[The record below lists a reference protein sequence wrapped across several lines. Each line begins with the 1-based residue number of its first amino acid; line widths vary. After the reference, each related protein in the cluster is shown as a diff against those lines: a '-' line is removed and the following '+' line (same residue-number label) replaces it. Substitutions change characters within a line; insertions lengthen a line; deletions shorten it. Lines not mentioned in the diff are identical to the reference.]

1 MAKIVIDPVS
11 RLEGHLKI
19 EVTVE
24 GGEVKDA
31 KSSGVMFRG
40 FEVLLRDR
48 DPRDAIHLCQRIC
61 GVCPTSHSIASAL
74 SLDAAFNVAT
84 SIPENGRI
92 LRNLIQGAN
101 YLQSCI
107 LHFYHL
113 TALDYVDV
121 TAVADYDGND
131 PGLIKVRDFIGRALD
146 AGDLS
151 LLAPFFPRYEGD
163 YRLPKEINVAATGHY
178 VEALDMRRKATEL
191 SSIFTGRWP
200 HFVPVVPGGVTREP
214 TVDNIALFM
223 TRLQE
228 IRNFIDNV
236 YIPDVLAV
244 AGVYSDYFAIGGG
257 TGKFMSYGVFD
268 LDTNEADLSKRNR
281 LLSSGTTTGAT
292 LTPETLDAGLITEDI
307 KNSWFDGG
315 SGLHPSQGETDPN
328 PNKSGA
334 YSWLK
339 SPRYKGEV
347 YETGPLARMV
357 VNYVQGHPTV
367 TKLINDTLAHF
378 GAGPSALFSVL
389 GRHAARALECKM
401 IADNMAGWLLEL
413 KVGEPTVA
421 EFNMPQ
427 SGQGQGLWEAPRGAL
442 GHWIN
447 IQNGVIKNYQV
458 ITPSAWN
465 CSPAD
470 DKGQPGP
477 MEQALIGTKVKDEEN
492 PFEIVRIVRSFD
504 PCLACSAHL
513 VTSKGE
519 IKSKFRII

>member
-1 MAKIVIDPVS
+1 MAKIIIDPVS

-40 FEVLLRDR
+40 FEILMRDR
-48 DPRDAIHLCQRIC
+48 DPRDAVHLTQRIC
-61 GVCPTSHSIASAL
+61 GVCPTSHAMTATLNLES
-74 SLDAAFNVAT
+74 AFNIAT
-84 SIPENGRI
+84 NIPDNGRI
-92 LRNLIQGAN
+92 VRNLIQGAN
-101 YLQSCI
+101 YIQSAI

-113 TALDYVDV
+113 AALDYVDV

-131 PGLIKVRDFIGRALD
+131 PGLIKVKDFIGRALD

-151 LLAPFFPRYEGD
+151 LLAPFYPRYEGD

-178 VEALDMRRKATEL
+178 VQALDMRRKATEL
-191 SSIFTGRWP
+191 SAIFSGRWP
-200 HFVPVVPGGVTREP
+200 HMVPIVPGGATREP

-228 IRNFIDNV
+228 LRDFIDNV

-244 AGVYSDYFAIGGG
+244 AGVYSDYFAIG
-257 TGKFMSYGVFD
+257 TGVGKLLAYGVFD

-281 LLSSGTTTGAT
+281 LLNSGATTAAT
-292 LTPETLDAGLITEDI
+292 LTHEALDAGQITEDL
-307 KNSWFDGG
+307 KSSWYNGG
-315 SGLHPSQGETDPN
+315 SGLHPSQGVTDPN

-357 VNYVQGHPTV
+357 VNYVRGEPTV
-367 TKLINDTLAHF
+367 QKLVNDTLAHF
-378 GAGPSALFSVL
+378 GAGPAALFSVL
-389 GRHAARALECKM
+389 GRHAARALECKFV
-401 IADNMAGWLLEL
+401 ADSMPAWLLEL
-413 KVGEPTVA
+413 KVGEPILADYT
-421 EFNMPQ
+421 MPQ

-465 CSPAD
+465 CSPVD

-477 MEQALIGTKVKDEEN
+477 LEQALIGTKVKDEEN

-504 PCLACSAHL
+504 PCLACSVHL
-513 VTSKGE
+513 VTSKGD
-519 IKSKFRII
+519 IKSKFRVV

>member
-1 MAKIVIDPVS
+1 MAKIIIDPVS

-40 FEVLLRDR
+40 FEILMRDR
-48 DPRDAIHLCQRIC
+48 DPRDAVHLTQRIC
-61 GVCPTSHSIASAL
+61 GVCPTSHAMTATLNLES
-74 SLDAAFNVAT
+74 AFNIAT
-84 SIPENGRI
+84 NIPENGRI
-92 LRNLIQGAN
+92 VRNLIQGAN
-101 YLQSCI
+101 YLQSC
-107 LHFYHL
+107 LVHFYHL
-113 TALDYVDV
+113 AALDYVDV

-131 PGLIKVRDFIGRALD
+131 PGLIKVKDFIGRALD
-146 AGDLS
+146 ANDFS
-151 LLAPFFPRYEGD
+151 LLAPFYPRYEGD

-178 VEALDMRRKATEL
+178 VQALDMRRKATEL
-191 SSIFTGRWP
+191 SAIFSGRWP
-200 HFVPVVPGGVTREP
+200 HMVPIVPGGTTREP

-228 IRNFIDNV
+228 IRKFIDNV

-244 AGVYSDYFAIGGG
+244 AGVYSDYFAIG
-257 TGKFMSYGVFD
+257 TGVGNLLAYGVFD

-281 LLSSGTTTGAT
+281 LLNSGTTTAAT
-292 LTPETLDAGLITEDI
+292 LTHEALDAGQITEDL
-307 KNSWFDGG
+307 KSSWFNGG
-315 SGLHPSQGETDPN
+315 SGLHPSQGVTDPN

-357 VNYVQGHPTV
+357 VNYVRGEPTV
-367 TKLINDTLAHF
+367 QKLVNDTLAHF
-378 GAGPSALFSVL
+378 GAGPAALFSVL

-401 IADNMAGWLLEL
+401 IADTMAGWLLEL
-413 KVGEPTVA
+413 KIGEPILADYT
-421 EFNMPQ
+421 MPQ

-465 CSPAD
+465 CSPVD

-477 MEQALIGTKVKDEEN
+477 IEQALIGTKVKDEEN
-492 PFEIVRIVRSFD
+492 PYEIVRIVRSFD
-504 PCLACSAHL
+504 PCLACSVHL
-513 VTSKGE
+513 VTSKGD
-519 IKSKFRII
+519 IKSKFRVI

>member
-1 MAKIVIDPVS
+1 MAKIIIDPVS

-40 FEVLLRDR
+40 FEILMRDR
-48 DPRDAIHLCQRIC
+48 DPRDAVHLTQRIC
-61 GVCPTSHSIASAL
+61 GVCPTSHAMTS
-74 SLDAAFNVAT
+74 SLNLESAFNIAT
-84 SIPENGRI
+84 SIPDNGRI
-92 LRNLIQGAN
+92 VRNLIQGAN
-101 YLQSCI
+101 YIQSAI

-113 TALDYVDV
+113 AALDYVDV

-131 PGLIKVRDFIGRALD
+131 PGLIKVKNFIGRALD
-146 AGDLS
+146 ADDFS
-151 LLAPFFPRYEGD
+151 LLAPFYPRYEGD

-178 VEALDMRRKATEL
+178 VQALDMRRKATEL
-191 SSIFTGRWP
+191 SAIFSGRWP
-200 HFVPVVPGGVTREP
+200 HMVPIVPGGATREP

-228 IRNFIDNV
+228 LRDFIDNV

-244 AGVYSDYFAIGGG
+244 AGVYSDYFAIG
-257 TGKFMSYGVFD
+257 TGVGKLLAYGVFD
-268 LDTNEADLSKRNR
+268 LDTNESDLSKRNR
-281 LLSSGTTTGAT
+281 LLNSGATTAAT
-292 LTPETLDAGLITEDI
+292 LTHEVLDAGQITEDL
-307 KNSWFDGG
+307 KSSWYNGG
-315 SGLHPSQGETDPN
+315 SGLHPSQGVTDPN

-357 VNYVQGHPTV
+357 VNYVRGEPTV
-367 TKLINDTLAHF
+367 QKLVNDTLAHF

-389 GRHAARALECKM
+389 GRHAARALECKFV
-401 IADNMAGWLLEL
+401 ADSMPAWLLEL
-413 KVGEPTVA
+413 KVGEPILADYT
-421 EFNMPQ
+421 MPQ

-465 CSPAD
+465 CSPVD

-477 MEQALIGTKVKDEEN
+477 IEQALIGTKIKDEEN
-492 PFEIVRIVRSFD
+492 PYEIVRIVRSFD
-504 PCLACSAHL
+504 PCLACSVHL
-513 VTSKGE
+513 VTSKGD
-519 IKSKFRII
+519 IKSKFRVV